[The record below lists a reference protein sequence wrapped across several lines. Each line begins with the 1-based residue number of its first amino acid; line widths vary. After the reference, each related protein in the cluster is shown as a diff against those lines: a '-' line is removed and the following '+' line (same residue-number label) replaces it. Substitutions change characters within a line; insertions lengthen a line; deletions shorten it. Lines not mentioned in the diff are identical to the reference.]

1 MDIVILKEVLTH
13 SSYFFLTYLL
23 TYFSVASTGGSADGN
38 GHLLNEANSIHRSSQ
53 MVDSYLN
60 IGKNTL
66 SELYSQSNR
75 FKVHFLLV
83 LLAYALM
90 HSLTDCRMCNPKCW
104 IC

>member
-13 SSYFFLTYLL
+13 SSYFLLTYLL
-23 TYFSVASTGGSADGN
+23 TFSVASTGGSADGN

-66 SELYSQSNR
+66 SELYSQRNR

-90 HSLTDCRMCNPKCW
+90 HSLIDCRICNPKCW